1 MEEEEERDK
10 NRVVITAVLVLDSQQ
25 LLSLLRSLAAIIS
38 TSDTT
43 EIGNDDAFL
52 RMGRFAEECNRK
64 PFFEA
69 TAAVAAA
76 EDIIHMMFRGCFFFF
91 SERSLSTISLC
102 WSVFHSIE

>member
-10 NRVVITAVLVLDSQQ
+10 NRVVTAGVLDSQQ

-76 EDIIHMMFRGCFFFF
+76 EDIIHMMIRGCFF
-91 SERSLSTISLC
+91 SKGRSGNQEPKTSL
-102 WSVFHSIE
+102 